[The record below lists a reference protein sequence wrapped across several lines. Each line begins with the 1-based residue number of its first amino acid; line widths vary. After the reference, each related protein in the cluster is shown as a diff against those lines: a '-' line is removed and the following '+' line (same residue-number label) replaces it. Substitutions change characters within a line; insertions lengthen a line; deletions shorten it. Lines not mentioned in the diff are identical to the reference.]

1 MENLIT
7 CNGAV
12 TKLQLSEGITRNFTL
27 DELETLQ
34 YAVWAYGYVNC
45 TGFAVYSI
53 SIQTWIENIKQVF
66 DMSCLRTK
74 AVLNVLNKLI

>member
-1 MENLIT
+1 MSNLIL

-12 TKLQLSEGITRNFTL
+12 TKLSLKEDATKGFTL

-45 TGFAVYSI
+45 TGFAKYEVSI
-53 SIQTWIENIKQVF
+53 TSWVDNIKQVF
-66 DMSCLRTK
+66 DTDNKRTQD
-74 AVLNVLNKLI
+74 VINVLSKLI